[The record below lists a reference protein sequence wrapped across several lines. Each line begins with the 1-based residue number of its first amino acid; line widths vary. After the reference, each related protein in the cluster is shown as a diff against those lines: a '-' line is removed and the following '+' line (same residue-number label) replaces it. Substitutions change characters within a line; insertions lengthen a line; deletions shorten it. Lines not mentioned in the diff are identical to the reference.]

1 MARPSRRRR
10 RAGTERTAASTDGSG
25 GLIGQIGL
33 FETANGLPH
42 GPAAIV
48 LGIVAVLVMYPIG
61 RLVRM
66 LRRR

>member
-10 RAGTERTAASTDGSG
+10 RDATERTTASASGSG
-25 GLIGQIGL
+25 ELIGQVGL
-33 FETANGLPH
+33 FERANGLPH

-48 LGIVAVLVMYPIG
+48 LGIVAVLVIYPIG
-61 RLVRM
+61 RLLQM